1 MYKERSRISFFKHS
15 SHIFL
20 SFHVL
25 QAPYLVYVE
34 VLECD
39 NVHTAPLPSKLLDT
53 SVVQFARSEEDI
65 TRCSLPT
72 ERFVRDADPHLCLSV
87 EVDEPDCWSQE
98 DDDIIKVSETFV
110 YWAP

>member
-1 MYKERSRISFFKHS
+1 MFR
-15 SHIFL
+15 L
-20 SFHVL
+20 L

-72 ERFVRDADPHLCLSV
+72 ERIVRDMDPHLCLSV

-98 DDDIIKVSETFV
+98 DDDIIKVSEIFFLLSSLVVLARLVCEHATLHV
-110 YWAP
+110 D